1 MLLVVLPPV
10 EASSFCRQVYRR
22 FWTAVL
28 VRCAGAGQVTG
39 IPCFSFYVT
48 SGVFVS
54 LKLVDVLQ
62 IANPRGF
69 VMKSLFSLF
78 LMIVALS
85 TVAPAKELLNVDRN
99 GVAIQGYDPVSFFT
113 DNRPVKGNEQF
124 QSEYRGAKYYFVSS
138 EHKAA
143 FDKEPAKYEPQF
155 GGYCAYG
162 VSHGSRAPVKIE
174 AWQIV
179 NGRLLMQYDLGVKDE
194 FNKDQQGTLKKADQN
209 WPGLVDKYG
218 K

>member
-1 MLLVVLPPV
+1 
-10 EASSFCRQVYRR
+10 
-22 FWTAVL
+22 
-28 VRCAGAGQVTG
+28 
-39 IPCFSFYVT
+39 
-48 SGVFVS
+48 
-54 LKLVDVLQ
+54 
-62 IANPRGF
+62 
-69 VMKSLFSLF
+69 MKSLFSAF
-78 LMIVALS
+78 LLLTALS
-85 TVAPAKELLNVDRN
+85 TLASAKELQNLDRN
-99 GVAIQGYDPVSFFT
+99 GIAIQGYDPVAFFT
-113 DNRPVKGNEQF
+113 DNRPVKGNAQF

-162 VSHGSRAPVKIE
+162 VTRSTRAPIKIE

-179 NGRLLMQYDLGVKDE
+179 NGRLLMQYDLDIKNK
-194 FNKDQQGTLKKADQN
+194 FNQDQQGMLKKADEN